1 MARTPSG
8 TITSV
13 ATAFGAAKAVSI
25 ITNAVEAVVTCVG
38 HGFTNGDIVE
48 MTSGWSGINKRAFRI
63 KGVAGDTFTLE
74 RCNTS
79 NVNLFTPGA
88 GIGTVRKP
96 TDWVQ
101 LDRTMNHSGSGGDV
115 KTANVKFAETDVE
128 VVLPDGFTAVQR
140 TFEMDADMIGTPGY
154 DALVT
159 LTQVQTD
166 TIVKRLAK
174 TGAFQLI
181 CGKVALNE
189 EEIEQEG
196 SIVRVKGSI
205 LGQGRSTRYP
215 SA

>member
-8 TITSV
+8 TITSIV
-13 ATAFGAAKAVSI
+13 TAFDPPKAIAA
-25 ITNAVEAVVTCVG
+25 ITNAAEAKVTINA
-38 HGFTNGDIVE
+38 HGYQTGDVLE
-48 MTSGWSGINKRAFRI
+48 VTSGWSGVNKRGFRI
-63 KGVAGDTFTLE
+63 KDVTANDFVLE
-74 RCNTS
+74 RCNTTNTS
-79 NVNLFTPGA
+79 LFTPGA
-88 GIGTVRKP
+88 GIGSVRKP
-96 TDWVQ
+96 ADWVQ
-101 LDRTMNHSGSGGDV
+101 LDRTLNHSGSGGDV
-115 KTANVKFAETDVE
+115 KTVNVKFAETDVE

-154 DALVT
+154 DAMVT

-215 SA
+215 AA

>member
-8 TITSV
+8 TITSI
-13 ATAFGAAKAVSI
+13 ATAFDPPKAI
-25 ITNAVEAVVTCVG
+25 TAITNEAEAKVTCNG
-38 HGFTNGDIVE
+38 HGYQNGDIVE
-48 MTSGWSGINKRAFRI
+48 ITSGWSGINKRAFRV
-63 KGVAGDTFTLE
+63 KGVTTNEFVLE
-74 RCNTS
+74 RCNTT
-79 NVNLFTPGA
+79 NTNLFMPGA
-88 GIGTVRKP
+88 GVGSVRKP
-96 TDWVQ
+96 STWVQ
-101 LDRTMNHSGSGGDV
+101 LDRTLNHSGSGGDV
-115 KTANVKFAETDVE
+115 KTVNVKFAETDVE

-154 DALVT
+154 DAMVT

-215 SA
+215 AA